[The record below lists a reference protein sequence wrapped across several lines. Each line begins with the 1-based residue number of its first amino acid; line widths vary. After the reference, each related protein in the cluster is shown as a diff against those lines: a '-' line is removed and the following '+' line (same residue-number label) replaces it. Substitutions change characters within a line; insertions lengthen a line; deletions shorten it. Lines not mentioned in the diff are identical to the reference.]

1 MAHHEHE
8 VRAPK
13 AFEVPAKFR
22 TACLAMAVLG
32 FAGFGVG
39 LFVDYYAA
47 WNGYLIGFWF
57 TLSLGLA
64 GAFLNATQYLAIAGW
79 SVSVRRIGEAMAQ
92 YVPVAAVLFIGLI
105 FGGEKLY
112 HWWDPAYVQA
122 DSILRKKA
130 AVLDT
135 TVFSA
140 ACIISLAAMSALI
153 FKIRSLSLRMDSAS
167 DPSIY
172 PKQKTLSAVFLIVYV
187 IGFAILSWYCLM
199 SLEPHWFSTM
209 WSVYMFAGM
218 FQSGL
223 ALTILIM
230 LWLMDRDYF
239 GDFVSTK
246 QVHDL
251 GQFMFAFTVFYM
263 YIAFSQ
269 FLLIWYA
276 NIPEEAMFYVTRGT
290 PPDVTTGW
298 EFITWS
304 IPVLKFL
311 VPFFILLPQEH
322 KKNKYNIL
330 RYTAVG
336 LVIMQL
342 VEVWWIVAPTPHEKG
357 ALAAA
362 PSMPIFELLTTMGFM
377 GVFGF
382 VVATQLAKANL
393 IPTKDPFLAES
404 IEHHHHGVRPPR
416 PENIVIS

>member
-1 MAHHEHE
+1 
-8 VRAPK
+8 
-13 AFEVPAKFR
+13 
-22 TACLAMAVLG
+22 
-32 FAGFGVG
+32 
-39 LFVDYYAA
+39 
-47 WNGYLIGFWF
+47 
-57 TLSLGLA
+57 
-64 GAFLNATQYLAIAGW
+64 
-79 SVSVRRIGEAMAQ
+79 
-92 YVPVAAVLFIGLI
+92 
-105 FGGEKLY
+105 
-112 HWWDPAYVQA
+112 
-122 DSILRKKA
+122 
-130 AVLDT
+130 
-135 TVFSA
+135 
-140 ACIISLAAMSALI
+140 
-153 FKIRSLSLRMDSAS
+153 
-167 DPSIY
+167 
-172 PKQKTLSAVFLIVYV
+172 
-187 IGFAILSWYCLM
+187 
-199 SLEPHWFSTM
+199 
-209 WSVYMFAGM
+209 
-218 FQSGL
+218 
-223 ALTILIM
+223 
-230 LWLMDRDYF
+230 
-239 GDFVSTK
+239 
-246 QVHDL
+246 
-251 GQFMFAFTVFYM
+251 M

-298 EFITWS
+298 EVITWS

-393 IPTKDPFLAES
+393 VPTKDPFLAES